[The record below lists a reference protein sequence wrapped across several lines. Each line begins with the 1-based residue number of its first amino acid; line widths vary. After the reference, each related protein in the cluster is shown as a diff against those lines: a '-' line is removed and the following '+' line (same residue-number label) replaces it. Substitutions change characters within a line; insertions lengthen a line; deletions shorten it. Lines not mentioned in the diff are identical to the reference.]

1 MALQIRVAS
10 PCSEKWELMRGD
22 ERRRFCEKCQL
33 HVHDLRSL
41 TEAEATELLRG
52 ASGRVCGRVF
62 QRADGTV
69 LTRDC
74 PVGEATLRRRLVMSV
89 VAVAAL
95 FVAVAGLVVGGRS
108 RSHVDHGPTPV
119 ADALR
124 SRFHAAKESLRSTA
138 LFGPIIN
145 RFDPPR
151 ASMIVGEIYVPP
163 PKTGS

>member
-1 MALQIRVAS
+1 MALQIKVAS
-10 PCSEKWELMRGD
+10 PCSEKWESMRGD

-41 TEAEATELLRG
+41 SEAEATELLRG

-69 LTRDC
+69 MTKDC
-74 PVGEATLRRRLVMSV
+74 PVGVATRRRRMAMSV

-95 FVAVAGLVVGGRS
+95 FVAVAGVLTGGGS
-108 RSHVDHGPTPV
+108 RGHHDGEPAPV
-119 ADALR
+119 SDALR
-124 SRFHAAKESLRSTA
+124 ERYRAAKESLRATA

-145 RFDPPR
+145 RFDPAPPP
-151 ASMIVGEIYVPP
+151 MMVGKIVAMP